1 MTAQAIVALAV
12 SVIGGLLIVGRLLWS
27 LHKLVSLGEHIVVR
41 VEMLEKQL
49 SNGISAKITSADERA
64 KEASQLAA
72 IAAASVARVEQ
83 LAENN
88 GRAMNALRSEVDIY
102 TDLVRHDQSRTRRAL
117 RDLGYPI
124 DEIDDAD

>member
-27 LHKLVSLGEHIVVR
+27 LHKLVSLGEHIVTR
-41 VEMLEKQL
+41 VESLEKQL
-49 SNGISAKITSADERA
+49 SNGISAKISSADEKA

-72 IAAASVARVEQ
+72 IAAATVARVEQ
-83 LAENN
+83 AAREN

-102 TDLVRHDQSRTRRAL
+102 TDLVRGEQSRIRRAL
-117 RDLGYPI
+117 RDLGQPI
-124 DEIDDAD
+124 DDD